1 MTQLSH
7 LRHARK
13 AEEIHHCKLSGD
25 FAASSRKRKSSMRL
39 VRHER
44 VTVELEKTDYHLANY
59 PGADRTE
66 AEAIFHYLGFF
77 KDVIPKW
84 GGLVQVKAKIP

>member
-1 MTQLSH
+1 
-7 LRHARK
+7 
-13 AEEIHHCKLSGD
+13 
-25 FAASSRKRKSSMRL
+25 MRL

-66 AEAIFHYLGFF
+66 AEPFSITSASLRT
-77 KDVIPKW
+77 
-84 GGLVQVKAKIP
+84 